1 MRNRDKMSFPDL
13 KLKHSYT
20 SEKDDLLE
28 DFYILVLKEAISY
41 KRITGYF
48 SSSSFLTAAAG
59 LAQFIKNNGHLQFIL
74 NIVLSEDDYNQI
86 EMGTQNPDEIIENYL
101 IRDLN
106 VFEDECRSN
115 HAKVLGW
122 LIAHDYLEVKI
133 GYVKQKLTGN
143 EILHQKIGIL
153 TDRDGNTLSFSGSNN
168 ESMHGWAYNS
178 EKFKVFFSWEA
189 NNDAFISQDLEDF
202 EELWNN
208 KSTKTEVIPFPEAV
222 RKEVISIAKREPI
235 DIDALLM
242 NIAKAQKKTG
252 DGLDDTINPLNVRI
266 PAYRH
271 EATDTWLQNGSRGV
285 FEMATGTGK
294 TYDAIR
300 LRDYQLEA
308 IDAWF
313 QNGCHGIF
321 EMATGTGK
329 TYTALGALKRLLE
342 REDKL
347 VTVISVPFLHLAN
360 QWEQS
365 LRKMDVGIPVI
376 YASSANPKWKENFKT
391 KILDN
396 WLGKERY
403 FIVLTTHDSLSSDSF
418 IELVHDVKS
427 PILLIGDEVH
437 GLGAVT
443 RLEALLPLYTYRLGL
458 SATPE
463 RYFDE
468 LGTQEL
474 MQFFGKVVYTFDL
487 HRAINEVNLDT
498 GETYLTPYEYHPIFV
513 ELTRE
518 DMDAYSILSGQIAIL
533 CNKKNKTKSDRRVLE
548 QKLRERQDILKNTCT
563 KYPAFRK
570 LISDLAKNDEIKQ
583 TLVYCSP
590 QQIETVQKII
600 RNQRGIVQHRFTSKE
615 DATKRQEKYCGLTER
630 EYLLENF
637 AKGNYDVLVAIR
649 CLDEGVDVPATRNA
663 ILMCS
668 SGNPKEYIQRRGRVL
683 RRSPGKEKAVIYD
696 ITAVPTVIDGRYAYI
711 NTKMLESQ
719 LTRLEEFAKDAM
731 NQEDVEREIF
741 RIRERYSAYGG

>member
-1 MRNRDKMSFPDL
+1 MSFRDL
-13 KLKHSYT
+13 ELKHSYT

-28 DFYILVLKEAISY
+28 DFYIPVLKEATGY

-59 LAQFIKNNGHLQFIL
+59 LGQFIKNGGHLKFIL
-74 NIVLSEDDYNQI
+74 NVVLSEDDYNQI
-86 EMGTQNPDEIIENYL
+86 EKGTQNPEKIIENYL
-101 IRDLN
+101 IHDLN
-106 VFEDECRSN
+106 AFEDECRSD
-115 HAKVLGW
+115 HSKVLGW

-133 GYVKQKLTGN
+133 GYVKQRLTGN

-153 TDRDGNTLSFSGSNN
+153 TDGEGNILSFSGSNN
-168 ESMHGWAYNS
+168 ESLHGWAYNS
-178 EKFKVFFSWEA
+178 EKFKAFFSWEM

-202 EELWNN
+202 EELWDNR
-208 KSTKTEVIPFPEAV
+208 SMKTEVIPFPEAV
-222 RKEVISIAKREPI
+222 RKKVISIAKREPI
-235 DIDALLM
+235 DIDALLK
-242 NIAKAQKKTG
+242 NIAKAQKKTEV
-252 DGLDDTINPLNVRI
+252 GLDDTVNSPNVRTLD
-266 PAYRH
+266 YRH
-271 EATDTWLQNGSRGV
+271 EATDTWSQNESRGV
-285 FEMATGTGK
+285 FEKGSGAEK
-294 TYDAIR
+294 TYAAIR

-308 IDAWF
+308 INAWF
-313 QNGCHGIF
+313 QNKCHGIF

-329 TYTALGALKRLLE
+329 TYTALGALKQLLE
-342 REDKL
+342 KEDKL
-347 VTVISVPFLHLAN
+347 VTIISVPFLHLAN

-365 LRKMDVGIPVI
+365 LSKMDVEVPVI
-376 YASSANPKWKENFKT
+376 YASSANPKWREELKT

-403 FIVLTTHDSLSSDSF
+403 FVILTTHDSLSSDSF
-418 IELVHDVKS
+418 IELIHDVKS

-443 RLEALLPLYTYRLGL
+443 RLEALLPLYAYRLGL

-487 HRAINEVNLDT
+487 HRAINEINPDT
-498 GETYLTPYEYHPIFV
+498 GETYLTPYEYHPVFV
-513 ELTRE
+513 ELTHE

-533 CNKKNKTKSDRRVLE
+533 CGKKNKTKSDRLALE
-548 QKLRERQDILKNTCT
+548 QKLRERQDIIKNTST
-563 KYPAFRK
+563 KYPAFRE
-570 LISDLAKNDEIKQ
+570 LVSDLAKDNGIKQ
-583 TLVYCSP
+583 TLIYCSP
-590 QQIETVQKII
+590 QQIETVQKIL
-600 RNQRGIVQHRFTSKE
+600 RSQRGIVQHRFTSKE

-630 EYLLENF
+630 EYLLDNF

-663 ILMCS
+663 VLMCS

-683 RRSPGKEKAVIYD
+683 RRSPGKKKAHIYD
-696 ITAVPTVIDGRYAYI
+696 ITAIPTVIDGRYAHI
-711 NTKMLESQ
+711 NIKMLESQ
-719 LTRLEEFAKDAM
+719 LKRLEEFAKDAM
-731 NQEDVEREIF
+731 NQDDVERDIF
-741 RIRERYSAYGG
+741 KIRRRYSAYGG